1 MALDLG
7 LRTGGD
13 ARGRGRGAHLLPV
26 GFGLFGLVVAAAAFG
41 VLAGADVHW
50 PEIAGVEL
58 VGLSYVVAGTIAW
71 LRRPSNP
78 IGPAILLTGITSYIP
93 VFVHVAIP
101 AVTSA
106 AFAFAFVTNVFAAFI
121 LLAYPSGRFFSR
133 TARLVFWV
141 AVVGTVIPV
150 VARLF
155 LLDSGSDFS
164 TATGPSALSYGCDCP
179 NPFALFPDDRLY
191 GGAML
196 VSRLVTVLV
205 TVVILILIVQ
215 RWFRAS
221 AASRRQLVPVM
232 FAGAVG
238 LAAFAIDEIT
248 FTASG
253 GEQPILAVTTV
264 GLVLARA
271 AVPVGFLL
279 GMLRT
284 QIDRSLVGRL
294 VVELGAT
301 PSPERIE
308 AMVAATLHDPS
319 VRVGYWS
326 PAGQAYFDAGGHRIE
341 PVSSASRAIATVD
354 ADGDPLC
361 VIEHDAALSD
371 DAELIAAV
379 GAALRLAVD
388 RYRLETMVRAQVG
401 ESRSLPRGPV
411 TFLYSDIQG
420 STALLERL
428 GTRYG
433 DVLAETRRIHRA
445 AVRDHGGREVDSRA
459 DEFFA
464 VFPAGTRPAAAALEI
479 HRRLRDHAWPD
490 GLSVLVRIGL
500 HHGEPEIGDEGY
512 VGMDI
517 HQAARLGA
525 AAHGGQTLISTSASD
540 VIGADLPDDARLR
553 DLGTYELRGIPGQH
567 AIQQLVVPDLPAD
580 FPPLRLAEINRPGS
594 PDGDHE
600 GS

>member
-1 MALDLG
+1 
-7 LRTGGD
+7 
-13 ARGRGRGAHLLPV
+13 
-26 GFGLFGLVVAAAAFG
+26 
-41 VLAGADVHW
+41 
-50 PEIAGVEL
+50 
-58 VGLSYVVAGTIAW
+58 
-71 LRRPSNP
+71 
-78 IGPAILLTGITSYIP
+78 
-93 VFVHVAIP
+93 
-101 AVTSA
+101 
-106 AFAFAFVTNVFAAFI
+106 
-121 LLAYPSGRFFSR
+121 
-133 TARLVFWV
+133 
-141 AVVGTVIPV
+141 
-150 VARLF
+150 
-155 LLDSGSDFS
+155 
-164 TATGPSALSYGCDCP
+164 
-179 NPFALFPDDRLY
+179 
-191 GGAML
+191 ML
-196 VSRLVTVLV
+196 VSRLVTALV
-205 TVVILILIVQ
+205 TVVILILTLVQ

-238 LAAFAIDEIT
+238 LRPSPSTRST

-279 GMLRT
+279 GLLRT

-294 VVELGAT
+294 VVELGGAPT
-301 PSPERIE
+301 PERIE

-326 PAGQAYFDAGGHRIE
+326 PAGQAYIDAAGHRIE
-341 PVSSASRAIATVD
+341 PVASATRATATVD

-388 RYRLETMVRAQVG
+388 RYRLETMVRAQAG
-401 ESRSLPRGPV
+401 ESQSLPRGSV
-411 TFLYSDIQG
+411 SFLYSDIQG

-445 AVRDHGGREVDSRA
+445 VVRDHGGREVDSRA

-464 VFPAGTRPAAAALEI
+464 VFPAGQRP
-479 HRRLRDHAWPD
+479 RLPR
-490 GLSVLVRIGL
+490 SRSIG
-500 HHGEPEIGDEGY
+500 GCATTSGPT
-512 VGMDI
+512 V
-517 HQAARLGA
+517 ARCSSG
-525 AAHGGQTLISTSASD
+525 SASTRGSRRSVTRVMSVWTSTRRRD
-540 VIGADLPDDARLR
+540 SGRRRTAAKPSCRRRRVDAIGADLPVDARLR
-553 DLGTYELRGIPGQH
+553 DLGRYELRGIPGRH

-580 FPPLRLAEINRPGS
+580 FPPLRLAATVDRSHATSTMRVRETGRATWPRS
-594 PDGDHE
+594 F
-600 GS
+600 SALAAA

>member
-1 MALDLG
+1 MALDTG
-7 LRTGGD
+7 VRTGGD
-13 ARGRGRGAHLLPV
+13 ARGQGRVTRLLPV
-26 GFGLFGLVVAAAAFG
+26 GFCLFGLAVAAAAFG
-41 VLAGADVHW
+41 VMAKAEVPW

-58 VGLSYVVAGTIAW
+58 VGLSYIVAGTIAW
-71 LRRPSNP
+71 LRRPGNR
-78 IGPAILLTGITSYIP
+78 IGPAILLTGMTSYLP
-93 VFVHVAIP
+93 AFVHVAIP
-101 AVTSA
+101 AVTST
-106 AFAFAFVTNVFAAFI
+106 AFAFAFITNVFAAFI

-150 VARLF
+150 IARLF

-164 TATGPSALSYGCDCP
+164 TATGPSALSYGCDCL

-205 TVVILILIVQ
+205 TAVILILIVQ
-215 RWFRAS
+215 RWLRAS

-238 LAAFAIDEIT
+238 LVAFAIDEIT

-253 GEQPILAVTTV
+253 GEQPILAVTSF

-279 GMLRT
+279 GLLRT
-284 QIDRSLVGRL
+284 QIDRSLVGKL
-294 VVELGAT
+294 VVELGGAPT
-301 PSPERIE
+301 PERIE

-319 VRVGYWS
+319 VQVGYWS
-326 PAGQAYFDAGGHRIE
+326 PAAQAYIDAAGHRIE
-341 PVSSASRAIATVD
+341 PVASATRAIAMVD

-361 VIEHDAALSD
+361 VIAHDAALSD
-371 DAELIAAV
+371 DPELIAAV

-388 RYRLETMVRAQVG
+388 RDRLETMVRTQVG
-401 ESRSLPRGPV
+401 ESRSLPRGRV

-433 DVLAETRRIHRA
+433 DVLAETRHIHRA
-445 AVRDHGGREVDSRA
+445 AVREHGGREVDSRA

-464 VFPAGTRPAAAALEI
+464 VFPAETTPAGAALEI
-479 HRRLRDHAWPD
+479 HRRLRDHVWPD
-490 GLSVLVRIGL
+490 SISVLVRIGL
-500 HHGEPEIGDEGY
+500 HQGEPEIGDEGY
-512 VGMDI
+512 VGMDV

-525 AAHGGQTLISTSASD
+525 AAHGGQTLVSASASD
-540 VIGADLPDDARLR
+540 LVGADLPAGARLR

-567 AIQQLVVPDLPAD
+567 AIQQLVVPDLPAE
-580 FPPLRLAEINRPGS
+580 FPPLRLTETDRPGS
-594 PDGDHE
+594 RDANPAR
-600 GS
+600 S